1 MMTDQSCGGTRLNML
16 DQGEA
21 TLLRVFIG
29 NDDTYE
35 DVPLSEAIV
44 REAKRVGVAGA
55 TVLRGLLG
63 YGASS
68 AIHRYDGF
76 FSRDLPIVVEI
87 IDTEDKITSFLPLLE
102 RMMRSGLVTTQ
113 QLRIVRAL
121 QKNVPAGTMR

>member
-1 MMTDQSCGGTRLNML
+1 MMADQARGGTRLNML
-16 DQGEA
+16 DKGEA

-29 NDDTYE
+29 NDDSYE

-44 REAKRVGVAGA
+44 REAKRMGLAGA

-87 IDTEDKITSFLPLLE
+87 IDVEEQIMSFLPVLE
-102 RMMRSGLVTTQ
+102 RMMHGGLITTQ

-121 QKNVPAGTMR
+121 QKPSPPGQ

>member
-1 MMTDQSCGGTRLNML
+1 MMTDQSRGGTRLNML

-68 AIHRYDGF
+68 PIHRYDGF
-76 FSRDLPIVVEI
+76 FSRDLP
-87 IDTEDKITSFLPLLE
+87 SSS
-102 RMMRSGLVTTQ
+102 RSSTP
-113 QLRIVRAL
+113 RKR
-121 QKNVPAGTMR
+121 

>member
-1 MMTDQSCGGTRLNML
+1 MLEQS
-16 DQGEA
+16 DA
-21 TLLRVFIG
+21 VLLRVFIG

-44 REAKRVGVAGA
+44 REAKRMGLAGA

-68 AIHRYDGF
+68 ATHRYDGF

-87 IDTEDKITSFLPLLE
+87 IDAEEKIMPFLPLLE
-102 RMMRSGLVTTQ
+102 RMMRNGLVTTQ

-121 QKNVPAGTMR
+121 QKVSPPRQ

>member
-1 MMTDQSCGGTRLNML
+1 MMADQARGGTRLNML

-29 NDDTYE
+29 NDDSYE

-44 REAKRVGVAGA
+44 REAKRMGLAGA

-68 AIHRYDGF
+68 AIRRFDGF

-87 IDTEDKITSFLPLLE
+87 IDVKEQIMSFLPVLE
-102 RMMRSGLVTTQ
+102 RMMHGGLITTQ

-121 QKNVPAGTMR
+121 RKTSPPGP

>member
-1 MMTDQSCGGTRLNML
+1 ML

-35 DVPLSEAIV
+35 DAPLSEAIV

-68 AIHRYDGF
+68 AIHRYHGF

-87 IDTEDKITSFLPLLE
+87 IDTEEKITSFLPLLE

-121 QKNVPAGTMR
+121 QKMSPPGR

>member
-1 MMTDQSCGGTRLNML
+1 MMADQARGGTRLAML
-16 DQGEA
+16 DKGEG

-29 NDDTYE
+29 NDDSYE

-44 REAKRVGVAGA
+44 REAKRMGLAGA

-76 FSRDLPIVVEI
+76 FSSDLPIVVEI
-87 IDTEDKITSFLPLLE
+87 IDVEEQIMSFLPVLE
-102 RMMRSGLVTTQ
+102 RMMHGGLITTQ
-113 QLRIVRAL
+113 QLRILRAL
-121 QKNVPAGTMR
+121 QKPPPGQ